1 MGAANSVCKSTEV
14 FAPSNSVRKHAKG
27 GHGCAKA
34 GSAVHLAFTGGR
46 SYPDMCSL
54 HLLQDFYDYG
64 DEEGDEQMA
73 QGEQVGASTRHGVVW
88 LQAAPSHGFLPTG
101 NASKECC
108 LLLVQLLL
116 YVRKPR
122 RAVSAIPTSVSAI
135 PTSNHGNHSN
145 CCSRRAHTGRGGS
158 RPQRQ
163 LRTGACGRQRRPRRC
178 GHQDHRQPRV
188 CALLPPG
195 KHCWVLPAV
204 AQGRGWR

>member
-1 MGAANSVCKSTEV
+1 MRKNTRCVGAANSVCKSTEV

-88 LQAAPSHGFLPTG
+88 LQAAPSPWIPTDWQCIKG
-101 NASKECC
+101 V
-108 LLLVQLLL
+108 LLV
-116 YVRKPR
+116 
-122 RAVSAIPTSVSAI
+122 ACSA
-135 PTSNHGNHSN
+135 
-145 CCSRRAHTGRGGS
+145 
-158 RPQRQ
+158 
-163 LRTGACGRQRRPRRC
+163 
-178 GHQDHRQPRV
+178 
-188 CALLPPG
+188 
-195 KHCWVLPAV
+195 PAV
-204 AQGRGWR
+204 CEKTQAGGLCHPNQCLCHPDQ